1 MGVRRAADLHTR
13 ARLWA
18 GRASSDWIDWVPA
31 VQVWGVGH
39 GTPPSTPGFGAHP
52 FGTAGVTD
60 HDHYLAPGT
69 QSLANITD
77 IVVGRPDLVR

>member
-1 MGVRRAADLHTR
+1 MGRSRELGLD
-13 ARLWA
+13 RLGA
-18 GRASSDWIDWVPA
+18 LGPGL
-31 VQVWGVGH
+31 GVGH
-39 GTPPSTPGFGAHP
+39 GTPPSTPGFGAHL

>member
-1 MGVRRAADLHTR
+1 MGRSRELGLDRLGALGPGLGGR
-13 ARLWA
+13 ARH
-18 GRASSDWIDWVPA
+18 PA
-31 VQVWGVGH
+31 VDARLRG
-39 GTPPSTPGFGAHP
+39 HP

-77 IVVGRPDLVR
+77 IVVGRPDLLR